1 MILQSEI
8 DQINSHERTK
18 RLLIILTALAVAV
31 VVYVV
36 IRVGKED
43 TKVEPVM
50 MTPKTETVEVPT
62 AEEVSQRLEELS
74 KVSEGS
80 TPPPQPSPEE
90 IQKQLEVLSKVP
102 EGSTPTP
109 QPSQEEVM
117 ERLNE
122 LSVKK

>member
-8 DQINSHERTK
+8 DQINSHK
-18 RLLIILTALAVAV
+18 RVKILLIILTALAVAV

-43 TKVEPVM
+43 AKFEPVM
-50 MTPKTETVEVPT
+50 MIPKTETVEIPP

-90 IQKQLEVLSKVP
+90 IQKQLEVLS
-102 EGSTPTP
+102 EASDGMTPL
-109 QPSQEEVM
+109 PSPQEEVV
-117 ERLNE
+117 EKLRILNA
-122 LSVKK
+122 K

>member
-8 DQINSHERTK
+8 DQINSHK
-18 RLLIILTALAVAV
+18 QVKILLIILTALAVSV
-31 VVYVV
+31 LVYVV

-50 MTPKTETVEVPT
+50 MIPKTERAEVPT

-90 IQKQLEVLSKVP
+90 IQKQFEVLSKAP
-102 EGSTPTP
+102 DGMTPLP
-109 QPSQEEVM
+109 PSQEEVV
-117 ERLNE
+117 EKLRVLNA
-122 LSVKK
+122 K